1 MADVFIIDRNRAGLK
16 TIFARHSDSEEHLS
30 YSEALKCATA
40 LRIYPVIPTQD
51 LLSSLELKR
60 LFYKAADHFTTED
73 QRVQLGYLQFERL
86 LKMIS
91 SHCFHGELTE
101 TQRLQLL
108 LMHIQT
114 LAYTHYKVALQTEQ
128 KSGNFETKTLRKN
141 VSLEGLPST
150 HRKSLGKS
158 TPRGLLVKSGT
169 TDSLATER
177 PFKSH
182 SLHQNMQQ
190 LYHIITPKASKSHVK
205 ATFTAKRRK
214 VDLAFDHFSPRAP
227 LRQRVGSES
236 TRQHSETLSQYL
248 SFDKKHSETS
258 IKLMSPLPTHESF
271 LGRDSGLLH
280 KIKRAVDNLEKKTDL
295 AMKRT
300 QLQGKWKRTLSDL
313 GNIFRE
319 CQEKVRNHAE
329 NEATAGIFKVEID
342 E

>member
-1 MADVFIIDRNRAGLK
+1 MADVFLIDRNRAGLR
-16 TIFARHSDSEEHLS
+16 TIFARHSNSDELLS

-91 SHCFHGELTE
+91 SHCFHGEPTE

-108 LMHIQT
+108 FMHIQT
-114 LAYTHYKVALQTEQ
+114 LAYMHYKVAFQSEQ
-128 KSGNFETKTLRKN
+128 KSGNFESKTLRKN

-158 TPRGLLVKSGT
+158 TPRTLAKSGT

-190 LYHIITPKASKSHVK
+190 LYHIITPKATKSHVK
-205 ATFTAKRRK
+205 AIFTTKRRK
-214 VDLAFDHFSPRAP
+214 VDLALDHFSPRAP

-248 SFDKKHSETS
+248 SFDKKHSEAS
-258 IKLMSPLPTHESF
+258 IQLMSPLTTHESF
-271 LGRDSGLLH
+271 LGRDSTLLS
-280 KIKRAVDNLEKKTDL
+280 KIRRAVDSLEKKTDL
-295 AMKRT
+295 AMRRT
-300 QLQGKWKRTLSDL
+300 HLQGKWKRMISNL
-313 GNIFRE
+313 GNVFRE
-319 CQEKVRNHAE
+319 CQEKVRIQAE
-329 NEATAGIFKVEID
+329 SEITTGVFEVEIGK
-342 E
+342 